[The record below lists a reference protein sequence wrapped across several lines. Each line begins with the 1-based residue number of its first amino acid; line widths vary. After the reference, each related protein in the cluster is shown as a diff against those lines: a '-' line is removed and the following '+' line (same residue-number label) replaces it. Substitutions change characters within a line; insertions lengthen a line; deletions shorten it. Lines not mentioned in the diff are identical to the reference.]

1 MAHASVMAWILSAD
15 AFRLDFSWF
24 ACSQMRQY
32 LKIDEKWKNW
42 ENMDMQWIS
51 HHNPDLV
58 VLDDNG
64 KEKERIDLQGLTAAK
79 LESMLE
85 ARGFKRR

>member
-1 MAHASVMAWILSAD
+1 
-15 AFRLDFSWF
+15 
-24 ACSQMRQY
+24 MRQY
-32 LKIDEKWKNW
+32 LKHDEKWKDW
-42 ENMDMQWIS
+42 ENMEMKWIQ

-58 VLDDNG
+58 VLDDSG

-79 LESMLE
+79 LEQMLE